1 MKFEAPKGTRDILPD
16 EMKKYNAVMAKLRA
30 VYERFGFQPLDTPAF
45 ENFGLFASKGGL
57 GDSVKDE
64 LYYFKDKSDREL
76 ALRFEFTASLAR
88 VISNNT
94 NLPKPFKRYQIDKVW
109 RYDNP
114 QAMRWREFR
123 QADVDIVGSAS
134 PLADVECLAVA
145 VECLK
150 ELGFKEFMIRINDRK
165 LVDEML
171 SSFKIIKVKDAFRI
185 IDKLDKIGIDG
196 VKKELKENDIETKN
210 IEKMLST
217 KGTNSEILA
226 ELEKKY
232 KEVNTLK
239 EILSYAKYI
248 GIDKY
253 LKLDLSLVRG
263 LAYYTGPVFEVSL
276 GANVSCGGGGR
287 FDNLIKTMGGPEL
300 PATGISFGVDRVVSV
315 MIERGMFKDELKN
328 EIFLVS
334 VNDSVRDEVMKICN
348 QLRTEG
354 ISADFDL
361 MGRPLS
367 KQLQYANSLGI
378 SYVAVISD
386 KELKEKT
393 VKIKNMK
400 TGEEKS
406 VKIKEISKSI
416 GQ

>member
-1 MKFEAPKGTRDILPD
+1 MKFEAPKGTRDILPE
-16 EMKKYNAVMAKLRA
+16 EMKKYNAVMARLRA

-57 GDSVKDE
+57 GDAVKDE

-94 NLPKPFKRYQIDKVW
+94 NLPKPFKRYQIGKVW

-123 QADVDIVGSAS
+123 QADVDIVGSDS

-171 SSFKIIKVKDAFRI
+171 LSFKITKVKDAFRI

-217 KGTNSEILA
+217 KGNNSEILA

-232 KEVNTLK
+232 KEVKTLK

-263 LAYYTGPVFEVSL
+263 LEYYTGPVFEVSL

-287 FDNLIKTMGGPEL
+287 YDNLIKTMGGPEL

-315 MIERGMFKDELKN
+315 MTERKMFNDDLKN

-334 VNDSVRDEVMKICN
+334 VNDSVRDEVMKLCS

-354 ISADFDL
+354 VAADFDL

-378 SYVAVISD
+378 SYVAVIGD

-406 VKIKEISKSI
+406 VKTKEISKSI